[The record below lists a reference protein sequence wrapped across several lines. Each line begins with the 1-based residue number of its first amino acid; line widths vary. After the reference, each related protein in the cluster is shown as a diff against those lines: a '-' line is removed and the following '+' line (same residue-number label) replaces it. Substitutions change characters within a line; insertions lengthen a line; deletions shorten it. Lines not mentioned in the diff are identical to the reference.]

1 MKRFVKILCSGMI
14 TTSMLLSSVSV
25 FANTTE
31 RVVKISTG
39 NQIANVNGENV
50 TLSVAPYVQQPSNS
64 MMIPLRF
71 VSTALGIPEE
81 NIQYNANTKE
91 ITINYNKATVT
102 FIANTNKLILNGES
116 FDMFINN
123 THPVY
128 TEIKNGNTF
137 IPLRALESAF
147 GIKIDWESSTKTAIM
162 TNTINIVDKNV
173 ENNND
178 PIINETENNTNES
191 IEENSNINENN
202 QPKELTEE
210 EKRAMEEEVVRLVNE
225 EREKHGLQPLQI
237 SERLMKTAR
246 EKSDDMIKNNYASH
260 TDPNGYNMAKELNVA
275 ENIHGVSSTP
285 DSAVYNWL
293 DSKQG
298 HKENILNPNLKY
310 TGVGIAFDKN
320 SEFIYYWTQQFSS
333 DDKWANEN

>member
-1 MKRFVKILCSGMI
+1 MKKFIKILCSTMV

-25 FANTTE
+25 FANTVE
-31 RVVKISTG
+31 RVVKISIG
-39 NQIANVNGENV
+39 NKIANINGENV
-50 TLSVAPYVQQPSNS
+50 ALNVAPYVQKPSDS

-81 NIQYNANTKE
+81 NIQYNPINKE
-91 ITINYNKATVT
+91 ITINYNGRTVK

-116 FDMFINN
+116 FDMYINN

-137 IPLRALESAF
+137 IPLRALELAF

-162 TNTINIVDKNV
+162 TNTINSVNENL
-173 ENNND
+173 ENNNQ
-178 PIINETENNTNES
+178 PIINETET
-191 IEENSNINENN
+191 NINESN

-237 SERLMKTAR
+237 SEKLMKTAR
-246 EKSDDMIKNNYASH
+246 EKSDDMVKNNYYSH
-260 TDPNGYNMAKELNVA
+260 TDPNGYTMAIDLNVA
-275 ENIHGVSSTP
+275 ENINIGLATKEN
-285 DSAVYNWL
+285 VYNIVNSWL
-293 DSKQG
+293 NSEG
-298 HKENILNPNLKY
+298 HRNNILSENAKY
-310 TGVGIAFDKN
+310 IGVGIGINK
-320 SEFIYYWTQQFSS
+320 YGGGMWTQQFSN

>member
-1 MKRFVKILCSGMI
+1 MKKFVKVLCSTMVM
-14 TTSMLLSSVSV
+14 TSMLLSSVSV
-25 FANTTE
+25 FAKTTE

-71 VSTALGIPEE
+71 VSVALGIPEE
-81 NIQYNANTKE
+81 NIQYNPTNKE
-91 ITINYNKATVT
+91 ITINYNKATVK

-116 FDMFINN
+116 FDMYINN

-162 TNTINIVDKNV
+162 TNTINSVDSNV
-173 ENNND
+173 ENNNE
-178 PIINETENNTNES
+178 PIINEPENNTNES
-191 IEENSNINENN
+191 IEENNNVNESN

-225 EREKHGLQPLQI
+225 EREKHNLQPLQI
-237 SERLMKTAR
+237 SEKLMQTAR
-246 EKSDDMIKNNYASH
+246 KKADDMATRNYYSH
-260 TDPNGYNMAKELNVA
+260 TDPDGYTMAIDLNIA
-275 ENIHGVSSTP
+275 ENIDIAGSPKGAMSS
-285 DSAVYNWL
+285 WL
-293 DSKQG
+293 NSKG
-298 HKENILNPNLKY
+298 HRDNILSSNSKY
-310 TGVGIAFDKN
+310 IGVGMAYSLDGTP
-320 SEFIYYWTQQFSS
+320 YAVQQFAHN
-333 DDKWANEN
+333 DKWANEN

>member
-1 MKRFVKILCSGMI
+1 MKKLIKILCSTMI
-14 TTSMLLSSVSV
+14 ATNMLLSSISV
-25 FANTTE
+25 FANTVE
-31 RVVKISTG
+31 RVVKISIG
-39 NQIANVNGENV
+39 NKIANVNGENV
-50 TLSVAPYVQQPSNS
+50 ALNIAPYVQKPSDS

-71 VSTALGIPEE
+71 VSVALGIPEE
-81 NIQYNANTKE
+81 NIQYNPTNKE
-91 ITINYNKATVT
+91 ITINYNGRTVK